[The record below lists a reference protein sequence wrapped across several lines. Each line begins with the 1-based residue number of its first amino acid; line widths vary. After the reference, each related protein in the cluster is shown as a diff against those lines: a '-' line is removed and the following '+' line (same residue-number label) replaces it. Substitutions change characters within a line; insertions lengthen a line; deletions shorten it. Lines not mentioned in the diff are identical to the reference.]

1 MAAKPAKT
9 PNTRFTTKKI
19 QPMQKVIIERPK
31 RRGQKYK
38 PLSAV
43 RNKYNMVVPYA
54 NVVRKV
60 APLEGVKRSRK
71 KKN

>member
-19 QPMQKVIIERPK
+19 EPMEKAIIERPK

-60 APLEGVKRSRK
+60 SPLEGVKKRK
-71 KKN
+71 KKNN